1 MVVTLSFNTHQLA
14 GRIGGGGATAL
25 KHKAPRQ
32 HRAVVDTRVSAN
44 YWEDVNS
51 IARVLDSPS
60 QGSAKMRGESL
71 KRDACMGEPVRAV
84 SASELWMRAE
94 TARRT
99 AKSVCSFAVMSAN
112 SASFSQMTM
121 TASCAA
127 EWRKVEELED
137 AAYEAEMVERSVF
150 GYDDEADDASFWP
163 FSR

>member
-60 QGSAKMRGESL
+60 Q
-71 KRDACMGEPVRAV
+71 VRWRCFF
-84 SASELWMRAE
+84 LLLRA
-94 TARRT
+94 
-99 AKSVCSFAVMSAN
+99 
-112 SASFSQMTM
+112 QQ
-121 TASCAA
+121 AA
-127 EWRKVEELED
+127 EYTAFPHTCSILACSSLVLGAFVWRGVPRNDTRQCRARAIRTVRTNL
-137 AAYEAEMVERSVF
+137 S
-150 GYDDEADDASFWP
+150 
-163 FSR
+163 